1 MPWAD
6 YSPSRSLASCGAVA
20 ACACIDLSRCWTV
33 CPSDVRPLGTRTWD
47 TVRSGPGDPIPS
59 PGRSPDRTPNILWG
73 DVFVKKVIKKTF
85 LGRYRPLLGKISES
99 IGIEKEP
106 LFTDFSLYSSAILG
120 TFALQKL
127 SKNFFQAGNGHF
139 CAKHKMGHYARKSE
153 YMNKVLKKCRF
164 G

>member
-1 MPWAD
+1 MTANNLGHALVLLVPPPEILNGLPGA
-6 YSPSRSLASCGAVA
+6 ASWPQAQYTMGGCFRQKSYQKNFFGH
-20 ACACIDLSRCWTV
+20 
-33 CPSDVRPLGTRTWD
+33 
-47 TVRSGPGDPIPS
+47 
-59 PGRSPDRTPNILWG
+59 
-73 DVFVKKVIKKTF
+73 
-85 LGRYRPLLGKISES
+85 YRPLLGKISES
-99 IGIEKEP
+99 IGIKKEP

-139 CAKHKMGHYARKSE
+139 CAKHKMDHYARKSE